1 VIELLQTRFQCWS
14 LLLAAAIASAGCSES
29 SSTATSSAP
38 GTSDRL
44 LVVATTGMVADLARQ
59 VAGDE
64 AEVRS
69 LMASGVDPHLYK
81 PTTGDVAE
89 IMRADVVFYN
99 GLMLEGPMQ
108 STFETAATRGRRIV
122 AVAAKL
128 PEDKVRHPKEFEG
141 HPDPH
146 VWMDVALWKEC
157 LESVVAELSEAD
169 PEHAAAYRANADKY
183 TAELTKLD
191 DYARSVIASIP
202 ESKRYLVTAHDAFGY
217 FSLAYK
223 IPVRSVQGI
232 TTESEPGVEDVN
244 ALVSFL
250 VENHIPALFVETSVS
265 DRNLNAVLE
274 GAQQRGVE
282 VAIGGRLF
290 SDAMGTEG
298 TYEGTYIGMID
309 HNSTVIAR
317 ALGGEAPERGM
328 SGKLAPNS
336 EGAN

>member
-1 VIELLQTRFQCWS
+1 VIELLRTRFQCWS
-14 LLLAAAIASAGCSES
+14 LLLAAVAGSDGCSQS
-29 SSTATSSAP
+29 PTTAKSANSSA
-38 GTSDRL
+38 SNRL
-44 LVVATTGMVADLARQ
+44 VVVATTGMVADMVRN
-59 VAGDE
+59 VTGDQ
-64 AEVRS
+64 AEVVA

-81 PTTGDVAE
+81 PTTSDVAE

-99 GLMLEGPMQ
+99 GLMLEGPMEP
-108 STFETAATRGRRIV
+108 TFVKAAERGKRIV

-128 PEDKVRHPKEFEG
+128 PEGKVRHPKEFEG

-146 VWMDVALWKEC
+146 VWMDVALWQEC
-157 LESVVAELSEAD
+157 LEPVVAEMSEAD
-169 PEHAAAYRANADKY
+169 PSHASAYRANADRYK
-183 TAELTKLD
+183 AELGKLD
-191 DYARSVIASIP
+191 EYARRAIGSIP
-202 ESKRYLVTAHDAFGY
+202 ESKRSLVTAHDAFGY

-250 VENHIPALFVETSVS
+250 VDNHIPALFVETSVS

-274 GAQQRGVE
+274 GAKQRGVE

-290 SDAMGTEG
+290 SDAMGADG

-309 HNSTVIAR
+309 HNATVIAR

-328 SGKLAPNS
+328 SGKLSPESA
-336 EGAN
+336 GAK